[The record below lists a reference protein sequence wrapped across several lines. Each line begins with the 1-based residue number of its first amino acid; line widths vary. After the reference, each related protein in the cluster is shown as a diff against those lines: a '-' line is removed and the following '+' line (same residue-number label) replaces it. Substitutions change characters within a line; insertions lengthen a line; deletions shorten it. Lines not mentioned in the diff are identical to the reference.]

1 MQLSL
6 TQVKGMQVDFV
17 HGIYDE
23 VRQIYFL
30 VDIGRVDTRFPE
42 RINQA

>member
-1 MQLSL
+1 MQLSP
-6 TQVKGMQVDFV
+6 TQVDGNQVDFV

-30 VDIGRVDTRFPE
+30 VDIGRVDTRFAE
-42 RINQA
+42 MIN